1 MVRRDLLGPDHLAV
15 LAGAGLL
22 LEQFRD
28 LVATPVMDDDLL
40 ADAHPVEGGAC
51 QKPGLSGV
59 SVRGDEAAWVF
70 DIIVDIVGFL
80 SCSAVPRGFQ
90 DSMAMFKV

>member
-15 LAGAGLL
+15 LAGAWLL

-28 LVATPVMDDDLL
+28 LMATPVMDDDLL
-40 ADAHPVEGGAC
+40 ADTHPVEWEAY
-51 QKPGLSGV
+51 QKPGLSGF
-59 SVRGDEAAWVF
+59 SVRGDEAAWAF
-70 DIIVDIVGFL
+70 DIVDIVGFV

-90 DSMAMFKV
+90 DPMTI